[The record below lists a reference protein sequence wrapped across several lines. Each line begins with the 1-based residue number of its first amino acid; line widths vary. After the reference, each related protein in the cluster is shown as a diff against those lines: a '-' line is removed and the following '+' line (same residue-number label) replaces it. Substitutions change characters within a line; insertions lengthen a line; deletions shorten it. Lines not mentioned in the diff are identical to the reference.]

1 MMSAYLSREKDSMR
15 LYGVV
20 NLELVHPSIT
30 IRDIQ
35 ESVSGTLTHSR
46 RSGASVTAS
55 SLTKL
60 STTGTRGLVVGGHFV
75 KLEELWN
82 PDQLGPAK
90 RVVLWLRLLN
100 SLSF

>member
-1 MMSAYLSREKDSMR
+1 MSAYLSREKDSMR
-15 LYGVV
+15 LILVV
-20 NLELVHPSIT
+20 NLALVHLSIT

-35 ESVSGTLTHSR
+35 ESVSGTLPHSR

-60 STTGTRGLVVGGHFV
+60 PMTGTGGLVVWGHFV
-75 KLEELWN
+75 KLEEPRI
-82 PDQLGPAK
+82 PDQLGPGK

-100 SLSF
+100 FLSF